1 MVALEVAKTSAEIA
15 YTNINLVTGCIIV
28 IAALS
33 GTVVFLYKRL
43 EALNKEFRDELKS
56 SNETL
61 INLNKSYNHFVS
73 KLDMFIDL
81 KKER

>member
-1 MVALEVAKTSAEIA
+1 MVSLEIAKTTADIA
-15 YTNINLVTGCIIV
+15 YSNINIVTGCIIV
-28 IAALS
+28 ITALS

-81 KKER
+81 KKDR